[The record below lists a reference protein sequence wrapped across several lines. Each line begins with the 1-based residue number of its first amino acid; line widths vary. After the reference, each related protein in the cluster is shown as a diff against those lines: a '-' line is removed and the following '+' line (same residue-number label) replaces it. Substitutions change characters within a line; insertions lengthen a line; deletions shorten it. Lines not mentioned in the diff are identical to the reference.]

1 MGMVVRTNMAALNA
15 NNSLAQASK
24 AQQKGMQKLASGFK
38 INSAADDASG
48 LAISE
53 KMKNQK
59 ECGQVTFLNSECVR
73 SPLAKLAAK
82 IL

>member
-1 MGMVVRTNMAALNA
+1 MAALNA

-48 LAISE
+48 LALVSQQSLASQQRIDISGLASGVYY
-53 KMKNQK
+53 MRI
-59 ECGQVTFLNSECVR
+59 VTDGGLVTKPFV
-73 SPLAKLAAK
+73 KK
-82 IL
+82 